1 MVFPGM
7 AMALRRCTTMN
18 KEDCH
23 GRPDNAPSWRLQFRR
38 RHGGVSEICGEV
50 CGPVA
55 RAGTSGTGAG
65 ATVRWDGF
73 AGSDAGRRRLP
84 HLFRQSSDQH
94 RTFAG
99 KADDGQSVPDGYG
112 YRSRMWFLE
121 HSERIGYE
129 IVFSRQRGRAENRI
143 FPVHQILWSRLFG
156 AIRWRFSCCFS
167 GERYRSG
174 FEVFRRLGGDRTLAA
189 ETGKRHGRLSAGS
202 DRYAVSGHHL
212 KRQ

>member
-1 MVFPGM
+1 M
-7 AMALRRCTTMN
+7 AWHDRRRHRLPNCVGAWPVSYT
-18 KEDCH
+18 H
-23 GRPDNAPSWRLQFRR
+23 LPSWRLQFRR

-84 HLFRQSSDQH
+84 PLFRQSSDQH

-167 GERYRSG
+167 GCLLYTSRVTFQSHLVDDYIE
-174 FEVFRRLGGDRTLAA
+174 EIFR
-189 ETGKRHGRLSAGS
+189 
-202 DRYAVSGHHL
+202 
-212 KRQ
+212 